1 MKDNYLEWAKVYDLY
16 HSELTEDVEF
26 YIRKS
31 THVSGRILEIG
42 CGTGRVLFPMVNHG
56 LNVIGIDNS
65 NAMLEIAKQKKSQF
79 NFNSDQCEI
88 FLQDMRDFDFNFQFD
103 QIIIPFNGF
112 LSLLSIEDQLMTL
125 QNVRKHLTSGG
136 RLLFDVF
143 VPDPELLVQDGNF
156 LIHSRDLE
164 DPKSGESIIV
174 YEQSYADVFHQF
186 IFAKI
191 LMEKVSASGES
202 LKRLYLDY
210 QLRYSHIWEMVHL
223 LDRSGFEVLNIFG
236 DFNEGSL
243 SEKSSTMIFEV
254 TQ

>member
-143 VPDPELLVQDGNF
+143 VPDPEL
-156 LIHSRDLE
+156 E

-174 YEQSYADVFHQF
+174 YEQSYAYVFHQF

-223 LDRSGFEVLNIFG
+223 LDRSGFEVLNIF
-236 DFNEGSL
+236 
-243 SEKSSTMIFEV
+243 
-254 TQ
+254 